1 MVVAA
6 IYENHIGLGVRE
18 SARGGNPAEARADD
32 HDALSRAKPIRG
44 TRQSRAFRGQR
55 SFRGSC
61 SNILQCI
68 AHCLASSGSGALVK
82 KLRASALEPRSSRR
96 GGALDL
102 LAQFEQAQQD
112 FVTLGLE
119 LGD

>member
-44 TRQSRAFRGQR
+44 ARQSRAFRGQR

-68 AHCLASSGSGALVK
+68 AHCLASSGPGALVE
-82 KLRASALEPRSSRR
+82 KLRASALEAPSSRR
-96 GGALDL
+96 GGALDF
-102 LAQFEQAQQD
+102 LAQLDEPEQHLVP
-112 FVTLGLE
+112 F
-119 LGD
+119 